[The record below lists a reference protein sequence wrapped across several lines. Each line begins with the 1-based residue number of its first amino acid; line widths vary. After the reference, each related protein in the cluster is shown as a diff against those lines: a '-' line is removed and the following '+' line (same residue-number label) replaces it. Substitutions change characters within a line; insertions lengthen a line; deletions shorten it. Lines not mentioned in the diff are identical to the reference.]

1 LKITIILKTLTFSD
15 IYKIKR
21 KILNSEFSIFN
32 YFSYLCRPNKHHLIN
47 MKNYKRFNN
56 IIGWI
61 VGIAAC
67 TVYVMT
73 AERTASWWDCGEYIA
88 TAFKLQVGHP
98 PGAPTFQ
105 LLGAL
110 FSLITLRDPMTAGF
124 MVNVMSAL
132 ASGFSILFLFWS
144 ITLLGKKLVLK
155 YGEMTDSKMWMI
167 FGSGIVGGMAYCFSD
182 SFWFSAVEGE
192 VYALS
197 SFFTAITFW
206 AILKWDEVADRPH
219 HLRWIILISFLIG
232 LAIGVHLLNLL
243 VIPAVIFV
251 IYYRKF
257 KPSRKRFWYALGLS
271 GVLLGVI
278 LWGIIPYIVSLAGQF
293 ELFFVNSLG
302 LPFNSGSYFYF
313 TLLIG
318 GIAWGMWYSIK
329 KHKVLLN
336 TALLCLVFILVGY
349 STFFILVIRAN
360 AGTPINQNE
369 PKNAYSLL
377 DYLNREQ
384 YGQRPLVY
392 GNYFTAELKRV
403 DERSPRYVRDDEA
416 GKYVK
421 VSSNVKYTFDPAH
434 CGLFP
439 RMHSSLGERAPEHAN
454 YYRYF
459 SGYDGR
465 QIERENGRVEW
476 SRKPTMAENVR
487 FFVRYHL
494 GWQYTR
500 YFMWNF
506 VGRQN
511 DIQGRGFD
519 PSGNPDVLNGNW
531 ISGIKFIDEAR
542 LGPQDNLPDFQKNN
556 QGRNVY
562 YFLPLILGL
571 IGLYYQYKKDKQSS
585 FVVFLLFFMTGI
597 AIVMYLNQPSTEPRE
612 RDYSVVGS
620 FYAFA
625 IWIGFGVMAIAE
637 YLQRK
642 LKTNGV
648 LAAGIT
654 TAVTFTAVPA
664 LMCQQNWDDHDRSHK
679 SAARDFARNM
689 LESCEPNAILICNG
703 DNDTFPVWFAQEVE
717 GVRLDVRVI
726 NSALAGS
733 HWHIQ
738 PLYSKVYEADPVKFT
753 LRRDQHALGTNER
766 VFIDDRKVGRREL
779 IELIRFVGND
789 NPNTKVRMQGGEQF
803 NFLTTTQY
811 TLTINRDRLL
821 EKGIITPEQYPF
833 TVAEMQHDIGAS
845 NWIFRS
851 DLAFLDILATNDWER
866 PIYVASPGAQRN
878 VWPITQF
885 AQLEG
890 VVHRFVPYHNP
901 NKNTTQ
907 MGLNGIATDKTY
919 DLFMNK
925 FTWGNLTHD
934 KARIGPET
942 RRSSEQH
949 RMQFAYLAQ
958 ALIADG
964 KNDSAVQ
971 VLDRGLELF
980 PHHKIS
986 FDQYVAIYVEAY
998 FRAGNPERGLDLA
1011 NRMVDIHENNLRY
1024 FERFPSKHRRF
1035 LDQHIQETIW
1045 VFRYLR
1051 YSLPEFEETCKDLFE
1066 RLDRILESRGV
1077 RG

>member
-1 LKITIILKTLTFSD
+1 
-15 IYKIKR
+15 
-21 KILNSEFSIFN
+21 
-32 YFSYLCRPNKHHLIN
+32 
-47 MKNYKRFNN
+47 MKNYKRLNI

-105 LLGAL
+105 LLGNL

-124 MVNVMSAL
+124 MVNIMSAL

-144 ITLLGKKLVLK
+144 ITMLGKKLVLK
-155 YGEMTDSKMWMI
+155 YGEMTSAKMWTI
-167 FGSGIVGGMAYCFSD
+167 FGSGLVGAMAYCFSD

-197 SFFTAITFW
+197 SFFTALTFW
-206 AILKWDEVADRPH
+206 AILKWDEVADQPH
-219 HLRWIILISFLIG
+219 HLRWVIFISFMIG

-243 VIPAVIFV
+243 VIPAVVFV

-257 KPSRKRFWYALGLS
+257 KPTRKGFWYALLLS

-278 LWGIIPYIVSLAGQF
+278 LWGIIPGIVSLAGRF
-293 ELFFVNSLG
+293 ELFFVNNLG
-302 LPFNSGSYFYF
+302 LPFNSGTYFYF
-313 TLLIG
+313 ALLVG
-318 GIAWGMWYSIK
+318 GIVWGMWYSIK
-329 KHKVLLN
+329 KHRVLLN
-336 TALLCLVFILVGY
+336 TGLLCLIFLLVGY

-384 YGQRPLVY
+384 YGSRPLVY
-392 GNYFTAELKRV
+392 GQYFTARIIGTK
-403 DERSPRYVRDDEA
+403 DRSAKHVRDDETR
-416 GKYVK
+416 KYKK
-421 VSSNVKYTFDPAH
+421 VGTNFDYIFDPTH

-439 RMHSSLGERAPEHAN
+439 RMHSISNDRPHAE

-459 SGYDGR
+459 SGTPGD
-465 QIERENGRVEW
+465 
-476 SRKPTMAENVR
+476 RKPTMAENMR
-487 FFVRYHL
+487 FFIRYHL
-494 GWQYTR
+494 GWQYMR

-511 DIQGRGFD
+511 DIQGTGYDRA
-519 PSGNPDVLNGNW
+519 GNRDVLNGNW

-597 AIVMYLNQPSTEPRE
+597 AIVIYLNQPPIEPRE

-637 YLQRK
+637 YLQK
-642 LKTNGV
+642 KMKANGV
-648 LAAGIT
+648 LIAGIT
-654 TAVTFTAVPA
+654 TAVTFTAVPL
-664 LMCQQNWDDHDRSHK
+664 LMAQQNWDDHDRSQK

-689 LESCEPNAILICNG
+689 LLSCEPNAILICNG
-703 DNDTFPVWFAQEVE
+703 DNDTFPVWFMQEVE
-717 GVRLDVRVI
+717 GVRTDIRVI

-733 HWHIQ
+733 HWHVQ
-738 PLYSKVYEADPVKFT
+738 PLFSKVYEADPLKFT
-753 LRRDQHALGTNER
+753 LRRDQYALGTNDW
-766 VFIDDRKVGRREL
+766 VAIQDRNIGRREL
-779 IELIRFVGND
+779 MELIRFIASD
-789 NPNTKVRMQGGEQF
+789 NPSTVQPQRGGGQV
-803 NFLTTTQY
+803 NFLPSTQY
-811 TLTINRDRLL
+811 TLTIDRDDLL
-821 EKGIITPEQYPF
+821 KRGIITQDQYAY
-833 TVAEMQHDIGAS
+833 TVPQMQHDIDAGRNA
-845 NWIFRS
+845 IYRS
-851 DLAFLDILATNDWER
+851 DLAFLDILATNNWER
-866 PIYVASPGAQRN
+866 PIYVASPAAQRN
-878 VWPITQF
+878 VWPIMQF

-890 VVHRFVPYHNP
+890 VIHRFVPYHNP
-901 NKNTTQ
+901 NKNMTEARF
-907 MGLNGIATDKTY
+907 NGIATEKTY
-919 DLFMNK
+919 DLFMNQ
-925 FTWGNLTHD
+925 FTWGNLNHD
-934 KARIGPET
+934 RARIGPET
-942 RRSSEQH
+942 RRSAEEH
-949 RMQFAYLAQ
+949 RRQFAYLAQ
-958 ALIADG
+958 ALIAEG

-971 VLDRGLELF
+971 ILNRGLEVF
-980 PHHKIS
+980 PHHKIN
-986 FDQYVAIYVEAY
+986 FDVFVVYYVQSY
-998 FRAGNPERGLDLA
+998 FRTGETEKGLALA
-1011 NRMVDIHENNLRY
+1011 NQMVDIYEANLRY
-1024 FERFPSKHRRF
+1024 FERFPPKHRRF
-1035 LDQHIQETIW
+1035 LEPYMQEAVN
-1045 VFRYLR
+1045 VFGFLR
-1051 YSLPEFEETCKDLFE
+1051 HSMLQGFEEPCQDLFA
-1066 RLDRILESRGV
+1066 RLDNLLAGRM
-1077 RG
+1077 